1 MTQLSKEAII
11 VRSALEAKGLET
23 PMQNTVLSSHEKKQ
37 QIEQHMT
44 SIMNLLG
51 LDLADDSLAETPHRI
66 AKMYVDEL
74 FSGLDYAS
82 FPKITLIDNKMGTD
96 EMIKVQDIGVT
107 STCEHHFVTINIV
120 FSNL

>member
-74 FSGLDYAS
+74 SPGLIMRPFRKS
-82 FPKITLIDNKMGTD
+82 R
-96 EMIKVQDIGVT
+96 
-107 STCEHHFVTINIV
+107 
-120 FSNL
+120 